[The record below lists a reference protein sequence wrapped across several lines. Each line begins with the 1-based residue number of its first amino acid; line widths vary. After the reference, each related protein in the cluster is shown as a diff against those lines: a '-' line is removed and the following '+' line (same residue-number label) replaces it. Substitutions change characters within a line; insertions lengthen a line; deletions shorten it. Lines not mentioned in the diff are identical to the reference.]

1 MLLKNFCSR
10 DNILDS
16 DDLADLV
23 DAILY
28 AVNIERLNSV
38 HIDDARVDA
47 LLSQFLGSGDRKAD
61 SVAVSDDRDIF
72 AVPNQM
78 SLADL
83 KRRGIIID
91 YRDSVSCKAQINGSV
106 ISCSCCYEL
115 SCRII
120 AQDAYY
126 GMSKGNA

>member
-47 LLSQFLGSGDRKAD
+47 LLSQFLGSGDRKAE
-61 SVAVSDDRDIF
+61 R
-72 AVPNQM
+72 
-78 SLADL
+78 
-83 KRRGIIID
+83 
-91 YRDSVSCKAQINGSV
+91 
-106 ISCSCCYEL
+106 
-115 SCRII
+115 
-120 AQDAYY
+120 
-126 GMSKGNA
+126 